1 MTVGLIKEI
10 KVHEYRVGLTPDCV
24 GAYTHEGH
32 KVLVETSAGHGA
44 GFEDEAYMAQ
54 GAEIVDSKQRIFDEA
69 DMIIKVK
76 EPLPGEYDFFREGQ
90 ILYTYLHLAADEPQA
105 KALMEKGVK
114 AVAYETITDD
124 SGHLPCLVPMSEIA
138 GRLATQEGAK
148 YLEKPFGGRGV
159 LLGGVPGVQRGN
171 VVIIGGGIVGL
182 NACKMAVGLGAD
194 VTILDISAQRLAY
207 LDDIFGSQITTLYS
221 TRTNIVKSIQK
232 ADLVIGAVLIPGAAA
247 PKLISKEDLKLMKKG
262 SVIVDVAIDQGGC
275 FESSKAT
282 YHDDPTFVVEDVVH
296 YCVANMPG
304 AVSLTSTMALT
315 SNTLKYGLEIAN
327 KGLERAC
334 KENQNI
340 MHGLNIYD
348 GKCTNEAVAKSL
360 GLKYW
365 EPKF

>member
-1 MTVGLIKEI
+1 MTVGLLKEI
-10 KVHEYRVGLTPDCV
+10 KVHEYRVGLTPECV
-24 GAYTHEGH
+24 GAYIHAGH
-32 KVLVETSAGHGA
+32 RVLVETSAGYGA
-44 GFEDEAYMAQ
+44 GFEDEAYVAE
-54 GAEIVDSKQRIFDEA
+54 GAEIIDSKQRLFDEA

-171 VVIIGGGIVGL
+171 VTIIGGGIVGL
-182 NACKMAVGLGAD
+182 NACKIAVGMGAN

-207 LDDIFGSQITTLYS
+207 LDDIFGSRITTLYS
-221 TRTNIVKSIQK
+221 TRSNILKSIK
-232 ADLVIGAVLIPGAAA
+232 ETDLLVGAVLIPGAVA
-247 PKLISKEDLKLMKKG
+247 PKLISQEDLKLMKKG

-275 FESSKAT
+275 FETSHAT
-282 YHDDPTFVVEDVVH
+282 YHDNPTYVVEDIVH

-334 KENQNI
+334 TENQNI
-340 MHGLNIYD
+340 MHGLNIYE

-365 EPKF
+365 EPKY